1 MRAADAIA
9 VHIDSAAESC
19 RPSFS
24 VILRQI
30 ENRHT
35 VNVWKAIVMA
45 CLRRV
50 CQEAIGAETDMYSGG
65 AYPSEMTKSARLI
78 LNSRWAAGPRSGA
91 SGPTPW
97 SESL

>member
-65 AYPSEMTKSARLI
+65 PYPSEMAQST
-78 LNSRWAAGPRSGA
+78 NSFCIPGGQQDRSQGQVV
-91 SGPTPW
+91 
-97 SESL
+97 